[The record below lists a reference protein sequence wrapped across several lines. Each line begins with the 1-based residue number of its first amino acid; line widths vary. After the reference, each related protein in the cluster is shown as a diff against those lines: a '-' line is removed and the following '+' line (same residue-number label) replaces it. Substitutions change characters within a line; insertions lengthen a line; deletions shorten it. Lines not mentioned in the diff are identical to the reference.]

1 MTQLSP
7 EPAHARPRRS
17 QHRGVWAVIAVLL
30 LAVLVATLWVPL
42 YNKLTPAL
50 GGWPFFSW
58 CAYLLSKLARGGTPA
73 AAPGSGP
80 GGGQTGPGDAPPLP
94 KRMPPA
100 AGGN

>member
-50 GGWPFFSW
+50 GGWPVF
-58 CAYLLSKLARGGTPA
+58 Y
-73 AAPGSGP
+73 
-80 GGGQTGPGDAPPLP
+80 
-94 KRMPPA
+94 
-100 AGGN
+100 